1 MKKFN
6 MLLIVGLL
14 IVGLFTGCI
23 SGQVQINQE
32 SQDAIA
38 KITGRRVGYELAIQY
53 PDVAK
58 EINVICQEIVI
69 QDEPDFIKIAI
80 TRLAIILTA
89 EFEDPLL
96 AADIQ
101 DILALVKIETDIEI
115 TSGQIQTI
123 KAAAVGLIS
132 GTKIGSEL

>member
-58 EINVICQEIVI
+58 EVNVICQEIVA
-69 QDEPDFIKIAI
+69 QDELDFIKIAI
-80 TRLAIILTA
+80 NRLSVALTA
-89 EFEDPLL
+89 KINDPLL

-115 TSGQIQTI
+115 TGDQVQTI
-123 KAAAVGLIS
+123 KAAAIELIS
-132 GTKIGSEL
+132 GIKIGDEL